1 MYKNNNLGSDKL
13 GISSCLAELLKD
25 WTLNLYEDN
34 DKILVMNE
42 VGIYFFMNESVLNK

>member
-1 MYKNNNLGSDKL
+1 MYKNNLGSDKL

-34 DKILVMNE
+34 DENFVMNE
-42 VGIYFFMNESVLNK
+42 VYTFSWMKAF